1 MKAAE
6 DFFGTSITNLK
17 RKTTRRKKY
26 QLCVNVD
33 LVLTAIMK
41 QHQNVT
47 LGGYIMYINKIQ
59 LFVTITEH
67 IMFGTADMISSV
79 EKVTLV
85 QQVRNIIHV
94 YKKWGFI
101 IHIIGKDRKF
111 EPLRGNINKMDIDL
125 NVFSDD

>member
-1 MKAAE
+1 MKADE
-6 DFFGTSITNLK
+6 YFFGTSITNLK

-41 QHQNVT
+41 QYQNVT

-101 IHIIGKDRKF
+101 IHIIGKDGKF